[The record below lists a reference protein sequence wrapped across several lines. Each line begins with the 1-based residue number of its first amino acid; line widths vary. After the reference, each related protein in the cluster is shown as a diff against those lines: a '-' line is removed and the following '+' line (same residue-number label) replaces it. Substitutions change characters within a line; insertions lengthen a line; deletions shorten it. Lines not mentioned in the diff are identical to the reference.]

1 MRVLITRPQPDADLF
16 AAMCRQAG
24 LASVTAPLMTVQ
36 FRDNWRL
43 NETAG
48 ALAFTSANGVR
59 AFARANSRI
68 DLPAFCVGAAT
79 AAAAR
84 ESGLATIFEADGD
97 VVSLAAVIAA
107 KVRAFSGPVIHIAG
121 ARRAGDLIAL
131 LKQHGV
137 KADRVVAYET
147 EEAAA
152 LPAPAREAIEAE
164 DNLSVAFFS
173 PRTARLFL
181 SLVAEANLTERLT
194 RHRAACLSEPV
205 AEIAGAANWAGIG
218 VADNRASDA
227 MIALLRMHA

>member
-1 MRVLITRPQPDADLF
+1 MPAGRPCLCNSAAYDGAVPRQLAPKRDCGSARLYLRKRGARVCTGQLKNRPA
-16 AAMCRQAG
+16 
-24 LASVTAPLMTVQ
+24 
-36 FRDNWRL
+36 
-43 NETAG
+43 
-48 ALAFTSANGVR
+48 
-59 AFARANSRI
+59 
-68 DLPAFCVGAAT
+68 AFCVGAAT

-107 KVRAFSGPVIHIAG
+107 KVRAFSGPIIHIAG

-164 DNLSVAFFS
+164 DNLSVALFS
-173 PRTARLFL
+173 PRTAHLFL

-205 AEIAGAANWAGIG
+205 AEIAGAANWADIGI
-218 VADNRASDA
+218 ADNRTSDA